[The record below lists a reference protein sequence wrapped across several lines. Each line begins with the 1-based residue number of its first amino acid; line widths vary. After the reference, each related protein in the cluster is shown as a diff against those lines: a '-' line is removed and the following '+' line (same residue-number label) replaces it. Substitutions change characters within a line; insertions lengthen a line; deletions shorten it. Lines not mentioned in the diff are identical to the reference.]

1 MVDKKLANVGEG
13 TNPADAITLKQ
24 LDAVDFEA
32 ITRDVDLQDTYNVIN
47 IKQQT
52 FNEMNT
58 NRNTLVCYEDVRDVF
73 VGHKESVFPMET
85 HLNMANNYSG
95 APARAKRARSGA
107 PRVRKFGKLSIRE
120 NLVMT

>member
-58 NRNTLVCYEDVRDVF
+58 NRNT
-73 VGHKESVFPMET
+73 
-85 HLNMANNYSG
+85 
-95 APARAKRARSGA
+95 
-107 PRVRKFGKLSIRE
+107 
-120 NLVMT
+120 